1 MGEIE
6 RIADQLKRAYEG
18 KAWHGPSVREA
29 LAGVDSAKAARHSP
43 GGGHS
48 IWEVALHIGVWEGIV
63 RRRLGGESIA
73 DIADAQD
80 WPAVTDLS
88 DAAWQRALITL
99 LEVHRQLRAAVETF
113 PEARLAEIVPGTKT
127 PRSFYGE
134 LHGVLQH
141 DIYHAG
147 QISLL
152 KRLV

>member
-1 MGEIE
+1 MGEME

-29 LAGVDSAKAARHSP
+29 LAGVDAAKAARHSP
-43 GGGHS
+43 SGGHS

-63 RRRLGGESIA
+63 WRRLAGESIR
-73 DIADAQD
+73 DLPDSQD
-80 WPAVTDLS
+80 WPAVDDTS
-88 DAAWQRALITL
+88 EAAWQRTLAAL
-99 LEVHRQLRAAVETF
+99 LEQSRQLRTAVAAF
-113 PEARLAEIVPGTKT
+113 PESRLSEMVPGTMT

-134 LHGVLQH
+134 MHGVLQH